1 MAKRI
6 IQFDQARKKHLL
18 RRFYPLQLPFSYIA
32 LRRGRVVQKG
42 WGETAE
48 ISSNH
53 VRVKPLGLI
62 YEDVTEMIMSI
73 TWPAKLPDGAGLQ
86 LMFHALPVRDG
97 SSSELFR
104 ILRHE
109 FRTASRDANGAGL
122 RAGLLNWN
130 SGDSDERTDAP
141 PTFAVATAAGMA
153 VSL

>member
-1 MAKRI
+1 MARRI
-6 IQFDQARKKHLL
+6 IHFDQARKKHQF

-62 YEDVTEMIMSI
+62 YEDVTEMIISI
-73 TWPAKLPDGAGLQ
+73 AWPAKLPDGAGLQ
-86 LMFHALPVRDG
+86 LMVHVLPVRDG
-97 SSSELFR
+97 SSNELFR

-109 FRTASRDANGAGL
+109 FRTASKDANGVGL
-122 RAGLLNWN
+122 RVGLLNWN
-130 SGDSDERTDAP
+130 TGDSDELTNTATP
-141 PTFAVATAAGMA
+141 AFAVAAACGM
-153 VSL
+153 